1 MNELEAKI
9 RIDQLTQQL
18 QQHNYNYYTL
28 SKPTISDF
36 EFDLLLKELEALE
49 NMFPHL
55 VHPDSPTRK
64 VGGGIT
70 KEFVQVKHKYPM
82 LSLGNTYSEQ
92 ELQEFDER
100 VRKGLGQEVVEYV
113 VELKFDG

>member
-9 RIDQLTQQL
+9 RIDQLTHQL
-18 QQHNYNYYTL
+18 QQHNYNYYIL
-28 SKPTISDF
+28 SQPTVSDF
-36 EFDLLLKELEALE
+36 DFDQQLKELEALE
-49 NMFPHL
+49 NQFPNL
-55 VHPDSPTRK
+55 VHPNSPTRK

-92 ELQEFDER
+92 ELQEF
-100 VRKGLGQEVVEYV
+100 G
-113 VELKFDG
+113 